1 MINVLPMAPM
11 TGETNVDEGMPPAA
25 FDSQAIEQYK
35 ETLMAGD
42 LPAIAAF
49 KDLAGWISHV
59 SG

>member
-1 MINVLPMAPM
+1 MAPM
-11 TGETNVDEGMPPAA
+11 TGEMKIDEGLPPAA

-49 KDLAGWISHV
+49 KDLAGWISHMSV
-59 SG
+59 